1 MAKFSQVSKERL
13 ATCDHRL
20 QELMNDVIQ
29 HVDISILCGYRG
41 KEDQDKACAAG
52 NSKAPFPT
60 SRHNCSPSQA
70 VDVAPFP
77 IDWNDLKRFKELGA
91 LVKERAAVLGIP
103 IEWGGDWK
111 KFVDLPHYQLK
122 EEKNE

>member
-1 MAKFSQVSKERL
+1 MFTFSQASKDRL

-29 HVDISILCGYRG
+29 HANISILCGHRG

-52 NSKAPFPT
+52 NSKTPWP
-60 SRHNCSPSQA
+60 SSHHNCSPSQA
-70 VDVAPFP
+70 VDVTPFP
-77 IDWNDLKRFKELGA
+77 IDWNDTKRFKELGA
-91 LVKERAAVLGIP
+91 LVKERATALGIA
-103 IEWGGDWK
+103 IEWGGDWN

-122 EEKNE
+122 EDKHG